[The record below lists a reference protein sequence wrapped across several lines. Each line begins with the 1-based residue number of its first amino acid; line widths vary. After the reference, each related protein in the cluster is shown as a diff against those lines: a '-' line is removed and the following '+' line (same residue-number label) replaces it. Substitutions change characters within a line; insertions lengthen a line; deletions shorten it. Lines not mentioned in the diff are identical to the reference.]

1 MGQIEKAFL
10 GTGWSFPLT
19 VDAQTGRIMTVSQEE
34 DIEQSIRIILS
45 TRIGERI
52 MQPEFGCEIHK
63 FIFASIQ
70 EDELAEIRRC
80 VTEAL
85 RRWEPR
91 VINVEVTTDT
101 SALSNG
107 KLILN
112 LSYVVRST
120 NIPYNLVF
128 PFYIQEGT

>member
-45 TRIGERI
+45 TRIGERV

-63 FIFASIQ
+63 FIAAFYQ
-70 EDELAEIRRC
+70 EFKITPQEYILAE
-80 VTEAL
+80 
-85 RRWEPR
+85 
-91 VINVEVTTDT
+91 D
-101 SALSNG
+101 
-107 KLILN
+107 
-112 LSYVVRST
+112 
-120 NIPYNLVF
+120 
-128 PFYIQEGT
+128 